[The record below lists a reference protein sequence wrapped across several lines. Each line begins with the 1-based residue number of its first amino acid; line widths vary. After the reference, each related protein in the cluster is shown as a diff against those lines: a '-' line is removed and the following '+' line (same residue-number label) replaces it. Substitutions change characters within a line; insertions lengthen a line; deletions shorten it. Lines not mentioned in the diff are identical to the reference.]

1 MTTST
6 ARFERNADADQ
17 QAFRL
22 QATFR
27 VLLDAMA
34 RPGEVQRLFG
44 LADEAALAARA
55 GLMPATMLLADALLD
70 SATSLAVTGEEGA
83 RGAFAGASVPCVRSR
98 PTQRRL
104 RGCSRERSRR
114 RGGRVRAGRDGRNA

>member
-34 RPGEVQRLFG
+34 RPGEVQR
-44 LADEAALAARA
+44 
-55 GLMPATMLLADALLD
+55 
-70 SATSLAVTGEEGA
+70 
-83 RGAFAGASVPCVRSR
+83 C
-98 PTQRRL
+98 Q
-104 RGCSRERSRR
+104 
-114 RGGRVRAGRDGRNA
+114 

>member
-34 RPGEVQRLFG
+34 RPGEVQRLVG

-55 GLMPATMLLADALLD
+55 LPMP
-70 SATSLAVTGEEGA
+70 
-83 RGAFAGASVPCVRSR
+83 
-98 PTQRRL
+98 
-104 RGCSRERSRR
+104 
-114 RGGRVRAGRDGRNA
+114 N